1 MVKEAAVKG
10 RALVLGGG
18 GVTGIAWELGILAGL
33 AEAGVD
39 LSTADLLVGTSAGSV
54 VASLMATEP
63 SLEERYQTQLEDP
76 KDEVAA
82 RLGMRTLLAYGWAM
96 VRSRAPEQYRA
107 RLGALALTAA
117 SMTPEERKAV
127 IASRL
132 PVVDWPAQPLK
143 ITASDAHTGEF
154 TVFDRDS
161 GVELIDAV
169 AASCA
174 VPGVWPPAAVNGHRY
189 IDGGMRSATNAD
201 LARGHERV
209 VIIAPVTVGGGLVTS
224 TARHVAEL
232 KAAGAQVTVIS
243 PDREARTAI
252 GRNMLDPARRAAS
265 ARAGRGQAAL
275 VVTQVGAVWC

>member
-1 MVKEAAVKG
+1 MKG

-33 AEAGVD
+33 AESGVD
-39 LSTADLLVGTSAGSV
+39 LSSADLLVGTSAGSV
-54 VASLMATEP
+54 VASLVASEP

-76 KDEVAA
+76 RDEVAA
-82 RLGMRTLLAYGWAM
+82 RVGTRTLLAYGWAM
-96 VRSRAPEQYRA
+96 LRSRAPEQYRA
-107 RLGALALTAA
+107 RLGALALAA
-117 SMTPEERKAV
+117 GSMTPEERKAV

-132 PVVDWPAQPLK
+132 PIIDWPDRPLL

-161 GVELIDAV
+161 GVDLIDAV

-201 LARGHERV
+201 LAEGHERV
-209 VIIAPVTVGGGLVTS
+209 VIVAPVTVGGGLITS
-224 TARHVAEL
+224 AAKHAAAL
-232 KAAGAQVTVIS
+232 KAAGAQVTIVS
-243 PDREARTAI
+243 PDRDARAAI

-265 ARAGRGQAAL
+265 ARAGRRQAARA
-275 VVTQVGAVWC
+275 VEQVGEIWSH